1 MGLPRKLK
9 NFALFQDGV
18 SFLGQIPELNLPKLT
33 RKTEDYQDG
42 GMAAPIKSD
51 MGMEGMELE
60 WTAGGFMRELFLQW
74 GAVRHDAVLLRFV
87 GALQRDDSEAVD
99 ALEVIVRG
107 RHTELD
113 PGTAKAAS
121 ATAFKV
127 KTALSYYRLEL
138 NGEVLIE
145 IDAIN
150 MVETVGGVDR
160 LAEVRAALGF

>member
-1 MGLPRKLK
+1 M
-9 NFALFQDGV
+9 
-18 SFLGQIPELNLPKLT
+18 
-33 RKTEDYQDG
+33 
-42 GMAAPIKSD
+42 
-51 MGMEGMELE
+51 
-60 WTAGGFMRELFLQW
+60 
-74 GAVRHDAVLLRFV
+74 LLRFV

-138 NGEVLIE
+138 NGEVLE
-145 IDAIN
+145 GRRQVARRALRRR
-150 MVETVGGVDR
+150 GQA
-160 LAEVRAALGF
+160 LVR